1 LIDEACLQYLHFKQT
16 LNIQI
21 ALIFKY
27 MAFTFFF
34 RDDQILALAVEKLVP
49 FTIGRSNVR
58 ILNAGC
64 AMGMETYTFAIMLAE
79 KMGKFALRNVKIHA
93 IDIDNENVDFGKTV
107 SQGIYHKEHLQRI
120 PPDLFNK
127 YFKPADIEDHYII
140 SQDLINLV
148 EFEKYD
154 LLTLKPLRNDYS
166 LVICKNVLLHFNY
179 QQRIEVIKMYYNMLL
194 TGGLL
199 AMENTQN
206 MPDELKHMFRRLVDY
221 SQLYEKV

>member
-1 LIDEACLQYLHFKQT
+1 
-16 LNIQI
+16 
-21 ALIFKY
+21 

-34 RDDQILALAVEKLVP
+34 RDEQILSLAVDHLVP
-49 FTIGRSNVR
+49 FTIGRSNIR

-64 AMGMETYTFAIMLAE
+64 AMGMETYTFAILLAE

-107 SQGIYHKEHLQRI
+107 REGIYHKDHLQRI
-120 PPDLFNK
+120 PPELFK
-127 YFKPADIEDHYII
+127 KHFSPAEKEDHFIVN
-140 SQDLINLV
+140 QDLINLI

-166 LVICKNVLLHFNY
+166 LIICKNVLLQFNY
-179 QQRIEVIKMYYNMLL
+179 QQRIEVISMYHNMLL

-199 AMENTQN
+199 VMENTQN
-206 MPDELKHMFRRLVDY
+206 MPEELGSKYRRLVDY
-221 SQLYEKV
+221 GQLYEKM

>member
-1 LIDEACLQYLHFKQT
+1 
-16 LNIQI
+16 
-21 ALIFKY
+21 

-34 RDDQILALAVEKLVP
+34 RDEQILELSVEKLIP
-49 FTIGRSNVR
+49 FALGRTNIR

-107 SQGIYHKEHLQRI
+107 TEGIYHKDHLQRI
-120 PPDLFNK
+120 PSDLFKK
-127 YFKPADIEDHYII
+127 YFSPAEKPEYFII
-140 SQDLINLV
+140 SQELRDLV

-166 LVICKNVLLHFNY
+166 LIICKNVLLHFNY
-179 QQRIEVIKMYYNMLL
+179 DQRIQVIGMYHDMLL
-194 TGGLL
+194 RGGLL
-199 AMENTQN
+199 GMENTQN
-206 MPDELKHMFRRLVDY
+206 MPNELKHKFNRLVEY
-221 SQLYEKV
+221 AQLYEKI